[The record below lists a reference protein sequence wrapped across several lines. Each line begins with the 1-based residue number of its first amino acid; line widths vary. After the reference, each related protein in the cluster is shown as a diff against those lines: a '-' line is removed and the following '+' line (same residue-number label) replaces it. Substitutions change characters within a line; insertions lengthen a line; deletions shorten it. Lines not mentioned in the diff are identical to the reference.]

1 MAQELPLTKA
11 DAPEAARPTT
21 MPDREDLLRP
31 LPKVTLR
38 GVIIA
43 IIVCVVYWWGV
54 QGTNARP
61 SELIEG
67 IPNIV
72 NFLVRLLPP
81 NFDMQPV
88 ARLPLAITLP
98 FTVNLGVSPVA
109 EDVEIDPA
117 EIARQLEAIQADPS
131 NASLELGLPGAS
143 AEESD
148 LPFFSWQ
155 PSQITHIY
163 LPGVMPYVIET
174 LQIAI
179 IGTTISILL
188 SVPFGLLAARNI
200 SPHPLVY
207 QLTRLVMNA
216 IRAVPELIFA
226 LVFVAAVG
234 LGPFAGVLALAIGAI
249 GFMAKLYAESIEQID
264 PQQVMALR
272 ATGASRLQV
281 FNFSVIPQ
289 VLPLAAAYSLQ
300 LFEHNVRAATILGL
314 VGAGGVGFILQK
326 YMALFQYR
334 ELMGAVII
342 LIIAVTIIDR
352 VSDRI
357 RKKII

>member
-1 MAQELPLTKA
+1 MAQELQLAKT
-11 DAPEAARPTT
+11 DAAGTRPQSA
-21 MPDREDLLRP
+21 PQREDLLRP
-31 LPKVTLR
+31 LPKITLR
-38 GVIIA
+38 GLIIA
-43 IIVCVVYWWGV
+43 VVVCMLYWWGV

-61 SELIEG
+61 SELIAG

-72 NFLVRLLPP
+72 NFVVRLMPP

-88 ARLPLAITLP
+88 TRLPFTITLP
-98 FTVNLGVSPVA
+98 FTINLGIAAPA
-109 EDVEIDPA
+109 EEVEIDPE

-131 NASLELGLPGAS
+131 NASLDLGLTGGQS
-143 AEESD
+143 EEQVD
-148 LPFFSWQ
+148 LPLFSWQ
-155 PSQITHIY
+155 PSQITHLY
-163 LPGVMPYVIET
+163 LPGVVPYVVET

-179 IGTTISILL
+179 IGTTLSILL
-188 SVPFGLLAARNI
+188 SIPFGLLSARNI
-200 SPHPLVY
+200 SPHPVVY
-207 QLTRLVMNA
+207 QATRLVMNA

-272 ATGASRLQV
+272 ATGASGLQV

-352 VSDRI
+352 ISDRI
-357 RKKII
+357 RKRII

>member
-11 DAPEAARPTT
+11 DAPESTRPAA
-21 MPDREDLLRP
+21 PDREDLLRP

-43 IIVCVVYWWGV
+43 IVVCVVYWWGV

-88 ARLPLAITLP
+88 MRLPVPITLP
-98 FTVNLGVSPVA
+98 FTINLGIPPVT

-131 NASLELGLPGAS
+131 NAPLELGLPGVGV
-143 AEESD
+143 EEGD

-155 PSQITHIY
+155 PSQITHVY
-163 LPGVMPYVIET
+163 LPGVVPYVIET

-179 IGTTISILL
+179 IGTTLSILL
-188 SVPFGLLAARNI
+188 SIPFGLLAARNV

-207 QLTRLVMNA
+207 QATRLVMNA

-272 ATGASRLQV
+272 ATGASGLQV

>member
-1 MAQELPLTKA
+1 MAQEIQLAKRQSNIQAQPRTSN
-11 DAPEAARPTT
+11 
-21 MPDREDLLRP
+21 EDLLRP
-31 LPKVTLR
+31 LPKLSLKGLITVALVLVAYT
-38 GVIIA
+38 
-43 IIVCVVYWWGV
+43 WGI

-61 SELIEG
+61 SDLIEG
-67 IPNIV
+67 IPNIA
-72 NFLVRLLPP
+72 NFLVRLMPP

-88 ARLPLAITLP
+88 AKLPVTIWLP
-98 FTVNLGVSPVA
+98 FTLNLGLSAPVENA
-109 EDVEIDPA
+109 EIDLDA
-117 EIARQLEAIQADPS
+117 IARQLEAIQADPS
-131 NASLELGLPGAS
+131 NASLELDLGL
-143 AEESD
+143 AETEARAD

-155 PSQITHIY
+155 PSQITHLF
-163 LPGVMPYVIET
+163 LPGVVPYVIET

-179 IGTTISILL
+179 IGTTLSILL
-188 SVPFGLLAARNI
+188 SIPFGLLAARNI
-200 SPHPLVY
+200 SPHPFVY
-207 QLTRLVMNA
+207 QTTRLIMNS
-216 IRAVPELIFA
+216 IRAIPELIFA

-272 ATGASRLQV
+272 ATGASHLQV
-281 FNFSVIPQ
+281 FAYSVIPQ

-342 LIIAVTIIDR
+342 LIIAVTVIDR
-352 VSDRI
+352 ASDYI
-357 RKKII
+357 RKRII